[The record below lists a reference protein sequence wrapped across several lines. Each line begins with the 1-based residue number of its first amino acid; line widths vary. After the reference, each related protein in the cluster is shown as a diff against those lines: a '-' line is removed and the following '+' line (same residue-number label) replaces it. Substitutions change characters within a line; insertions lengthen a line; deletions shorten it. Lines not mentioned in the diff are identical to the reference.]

1 MKSIKLLLMAF
12 LAIITL
18 QMNAQIFGNDPAI
31 EIDGLQPESA
41 WQITEMAMI
50 DNSINIEKFGL
61 KEGVLI
67 SDWIEWTAIAIKNH
81 AHLYLKYEA
90 PVMTLKIA
98 DRQYQ
103 SSEGWSEAIGNLSKR
118 KYKEYVQNVADRI
131 EEIKNDPELT
141 KSAIKNSKLI
151 LAFNPVFTVEGL
163 DFKLMKTNKDE
174 NQHLSLEFAVHNT
187 TPEEAKVR
195 IPLHGFKEEVNPKI
209 TGTRGNVEWIPKAGL
224 EAAIQPDETRSLIC
238 EIDNWEMSTLPEFD
252 IRVIRNSGEVHRMS
266 MFSIPLSYVNT
277 AGN

>member
-1 MKSIKLLLMAF
+1 
-12 LAIITL
+12 
-18 QMNAQIFGNDPAI
+18 
-31 EIDGLQPESA
+31 
-41 WQITEMAMI
+41 
-50 DNSINIEKFGL
+50 
-61 KEGVLI
+61 
-67 SDWIEWTAIAIKNH
+67 
-81 AHLYLKYEA
+81 
-90 PVMTLKIA
+90 MTLKIA

>member
-1 MKSIKLLLMAF
+1 MKSIKLLLVAF
-12 LAIITL
+12 LATITL

-31 EIDGLQPESA
+31 EIDGLPPESA
-41 WQITEMAMI
+41 WQIAEMAMI
-50 DNSINIEKFGL
+50 DNSIDIEKFGL

-103 SSEGWSEAIGNLSKR
+103 SSEGWSEAIGNLSKK

-209 TGTRGNVEWIPKAGL
+209 TGTRGNAEWIPKAGL

-238 EIDNWEMSTLPEFD
+238 EIDNWKMTTLPEFD

-266 MFSIPLSYVNT
+266 MFSIPLSYVYT
-277 AGN
+277 ESD